1 MECRCSCNRLQL
13 TFRNVWFEV
22 STAGSTTNNLHPQQ
36 RWSRPLT
43 KKNVPIAKSIA
54 YNKHIWFS
62 LHHNVSMNASIQHPG
77 RSRNV
82 LLWSSWN
89 RESATPDVL
98 FADLFFSMV
107 VTTRLVETPKFCCE
121 S

>member
-62 LHHNVSMNASIQHPG
+62 LHHN
-77 RSRNV
+77 
-82 LLWSSWN
+82 N

-107 VTTRLVETPKFCCE
+107 VTTRLVETPE
-121 S
+121 